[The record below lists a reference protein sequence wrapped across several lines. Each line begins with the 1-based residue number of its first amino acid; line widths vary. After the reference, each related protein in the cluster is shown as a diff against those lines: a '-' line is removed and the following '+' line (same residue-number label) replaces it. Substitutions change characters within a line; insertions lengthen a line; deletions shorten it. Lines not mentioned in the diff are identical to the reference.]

1 MTILNRIGHGL
12 VKETLETGPRSEK
25 MNGGVER
32 REAKRGPLKRSAS
45 LLPGT
50 RAPNHE
56 YSRPRAQ
63 PQDLEAAEKLL
74 SGRQGVQCLLSI
86 VTVGSACFIIK
97 WQGSA
102 LNSRRWHA
110 SSTILPSV
118 FVDGHRSTL
127 LSSQAG
133 RHALSAGNRCKAEHG
148 LLQRLFS

>member
-1 MTILNRIGHGL
+1 MTIRNRIGHGL

-32 REAKRGPLKRSAS
+32 REAKRGPLKSLVT

-63 PQDLEAAEKLL
+63 PQAHGAAEKLL
-74 SGRQGVQCLLSI
+74 FGRQGVQCLLSI
-86 VTVGSACFIIK
+86 VMVGSACFTIK

-102 LNSRRWHA
+102 LSSRRWHA

-118 FVDGHRSTL
+118 FVDGHCSTL

-133 RHALSAGNRCKAEHG
+133 RHALSAGNRGKAEHG

>member
-1 MTILNRIGHGL
+1 MTILNRIGHEL

-32 REAKRGPLKRSAS
+32 REAKRGPLKGSAS
-45 LLPGT
+45 LLLGT

-63 PQDLEAAEKLL
+63 PQALEAAEKLL
-74 SGRQGVQCLLSI
+74 SGRQSVQCLLPI

-102 LNSRRWHA
+102 LSSRRWHA

-118 FVDGHRSTL
+118 FVDGYRSTL

-133 RHALSAGNRCKAEHG
+133 RHALGAGNRGKAEHG

>member
-12 VKETLETGPRSEK
+12 VKENLETGPRSEK

-32 REAKRGPLKRSAS
+32 REAKRGPLKGSAS

-63 PQDLEAAEKLL
+63 PQVFEAAEKLL
-74 SGRQGVQCLLSI
+74 SGRQGTQCLLPI
-86 VTVGSACFIIK
+86 VTVGSACFIIN

-102 LNSRRWHA
+102 LSSRRWHA

-118 FVDGHRSTL
+118 FDDGHRYTL
-127 LSSQAG
+127 LSSQVG
-133 RHALSAGNRCKAEHG
+133 SHALSAGNRGKAEHG

>member
-1 MTILNRIGHGL
+1 MTIVNRIGHGL

-32 REAKRGPLKRSAS
+32 REAKRGPLEGSTSA
-45 LLPGT
+45 LPGT

-63 PQDLEAAEKLL
+63 PQALEAAERLL
-74 SGRQGVQCLLSI
+74 SGRLSVQCLLAI
-86 VTVGSACFIIK
+86 VTVDSACFIIN

-102 LNSRRWHA
+102 LSSRRWHA

-118 FVDGHRSTL
+118 FVDGYRSTL

-133 RHALSAGNRCKAEHG
+133 SHALSAGNRGKAEHG
-148 LLQRLFS
+148 IL

>member
-12 VKETLETGPRSEK
+12 VKEILETGPRSEK

-63 PQDLEAAEKLL
+63 PQALEAAEKLS
-74 SGRQGVQCLLSI
+74 SGQQSVQCLLSI
-86 VTVGSACFIIK
+86 VTVSSACFIIK
-97 WQGSA
+97 WQDSA
-102 LNSRRWHA
+102 LSSRRWHA

-133 RHALSAGNRCKAEHG
+133 SHALSARNRGKAEHG